1 MLKNLKE
8 EMDPLLGLLGDKK
21 LKGREGHTPKIR
33 SIVLRLSIAK
43 IYVLAT
49 HHLLPVAPK
58 VELRFE
64 ILNVPANVH
73 VGGRAL
79 LTLVNSSRDSLEL
92 RLTALRLLP
101 SDKHSLTLLNNV
113 SGIVKPGRMTLLL
126 GPPAS
131 GKSTLLMA
139 LAGKLDKTT
148 SGHITYNG
156 ESLQNFYPRRTS
168 AYVSQIDNHIGEL
181 TIRETL
187 DFAARC
193 QGARGQTA
201 GYLSDLTN
209 LEKERKIHPSPEIDA
224 FMKHSLAT
232 DYVMRVPGLDI
243 CADTLVG
250 SDMDRGVSGGQK
262 ERVTT
267 GEMVVG
273 PRKTLFMDEISTG
286 LDSSTTFQIVKCV
299 GNFVHLMEGTVLM
312 ALLQPAPETFE
323 LFDDLILL
331 SEGQIVYQG
340 PQESVLEFF
349 ESLGFVIPL
358 RKGVADFPQEVMSRK
373 DQAQYWADNLRPY
386 VFVLTSKIAEAFK
399 ESKYGKLVESNL
411 LVPFN
416 KANENQSA
424 LARSR
429 YAVSKWEIFKAC
441 FARELL
447 LISWHRFLY
456 IFRTC
461 QVAFVGLIT
470 CTMVLRTRI
479 HPTDEINGNLYLPCL
494 FFGLVHMMFNGFSD
508 LPILI
513 SRLPVFYKQRDNLF
527 YPAWA
532 FSIPS
537 LILCIPYSI
546 VEALIWSCVVYYTV
560 GFAPGGGRFFRFM
573 FILFSV
579 HQMALG
585 LFRTIGAIGQDMVV
599 TNTFGSFALLIMFY
613 TIKPWWIWGYWISP
627 LSYGQSAISIN
638 EFIAPRWMKESTFGS
653 DTVGHNVLRSH
664 GLPVRGYWYWLGVGV
679 LLAYSVFFKVLSTLA
694 LKYLNVIPSD
704 AIKGSNVEDDHSHSS
719 GQRSNIYFVFGTSPE
734 RSTVNTNSKNG
745 MILPFQP
752 LSMTFIMLQLLSNV
766 SGIFTPGVLT
776 ALVGSSGAGTYG
788 YIRISGHPKEQKP
801 FARISGYV
809 EQNDIHSPQIT
820 VEESLWYLSSLCLP
834 KEVTRERQLEF
845 VEEVMKLVELDT
857 LRHALVGLPGS
868 SGLSTEQRKRLTISV
883 ELVANPSIIFMDE
896 PTSGLDASA
905 AAIVMRTVRNTVDTG
920 RTVVC
925 TIHQPSIDIFESFD
939 ELLLM
944 KRGGQV
950 IYGGPLGEH
959 SQLMIK
965 FLILNCGVHLYFYLQ
980 NSITGIPAIPH
991 GYNPATWMLKIST
1004 QAWEQKIGQ
1013 DFVSIYRNS
1022 DQYREVEGLIE
1033 CLSNPVAGSEPL
1045 KFATEFPQDSTTQFK
1060 VCLWKQNLT
1069 YWRSPHYN
1077 VVLLFFSTI
1086 CALIFGSV
1094 FWNIGS
1100 KRETMQDLFSV
1111 MGALYSACSFLG
1123 VNNSSSIQPIIS
1135 RERTVYYREKAR
1147 SCGDPIHCCSNI
1159 LFCGIT
1165 YFMIGF
1171 ERTLV
1176 KFLLYRL
1183 FMFLT
1188 FSYFAFYGMMVVGLT
1203 SSQQLAAV
1211 VSSAFYSLWKF
1222 LSGFLAPKPMIP
1234 GWWIWFYYIC
1244 PIPWTLRGIIT
1255 SQLGDVDTRL
1265 VGPGFNETVKE
1276 YLEVSF
1282 GYDTGMTGISVVV
1295 LLPFIL
1301 LFSKFAAS
1309 IKFLNFQ
1316 KRRDE
1321 MRQDNFFVF
1330 LVPWLGMGSRLGGQG
1345 CEAPQHT

>member
-1 MLKNLKE
+1 MAFLFQPWIIPCFSRKFGMVWPILEGILVDKMIIGSRLGIFWGVSKE
-8 EMDPLLGLLGDKK
+8 AM
-21 LKGREGHTPKIR
+21 
-33 SIVLRLSIAK
+33 
-43 IYVLAT
+43 
-49 HHLLPVAPK
+49 
-58 VELRFE
+58 
-64 ILNVPANVH
+64 
-73 VGGRAL
+73 
-79 LTLVNSSRDSLEL
+79 
-92 RLTALRLLP
+92 
-101 SDKHSLTLLNNV
+101 
-113 SGIVKPGRMTLLL
+113 
-126 GPPAS
+126 
-131 GKSTLLMA
+131 
-139 LAGKLDKTT
+139 T

-201 GYLSDLTN
+201 GSFSW
-209 LEKERKIHPSPEIDA
+209 R
-224 FMKHSLAT
+224 KHSLAT

-386 VFVLTSKIAEAFK
+386 VFVPTSKIAEAFK

-599 TNTFGSFALLIMFY
+599 TNTFGSFALLIMFLLGGFILPRD

-719 GQRSNIYFVFGTSPE
+719 GQSFAMMLTLTTNLTAVIVPHTASVLGTSPE
-734 RSTVNTNSKNG
+734 RSTGLFNLWIFEIFKEMLREGVPEKR
-745 MILPFQP
+745 
-752 LSMTFIMLQLLSNV
+752 LQLLSNV

-776 ALVGSSGAGTYG
+776 AL
-788 YIRISGHPKEQKP
+788 
-801 FARISGYV
+801 
-809 EQNDIHSPQIT
+809 
-820 VEESLWYLSSLCLP
+820 
-834 KEVTRERQLEF
+834 EF
-845 VEEVMKLVELDT
+845 VEEVMKLVDT

-925 TIHQPSIDIFESFD
+925 TIHQPSIDIFESSD
-939 ELLLM
+939 E
-944 KRGGQV
+944 
-950 IYGGPLGEH
+950 
-959 SQLMIK
+959 
-965 FLILNCGVHLYFYLQ
+965 
-980 NSITGIPAIPH
+980 SITGIPAIPH

-1100 KRETMQDLFSV
+1100 KRETMQDLFNV

-1135 RERTVYYREKAR
+1135 RERTVYYREKA
-1147 SCGDPIHCCSNI
+1147 SGMYSPFPYAAAQGLVEIPYI
-1159 LFCGIT
+1159 AVQTLLFCGIT

-1222 LSGFLAPKPMIP
+1222 LSGFLAPKP
-1234 GWWIWFYYIC
+1234 
-1244 PIPWTLRGIIT
+1244 
-1255 SQLGDVDTRL
+1255 
-1265 VGPGFNETVKE
+1265 
-1276 YLEVSF
+1276 VS
-1282 GYDTGMTGISVVV
+1282 DI
-1295 LLPFIL
+1295 FIL
-1301 LFSKFAAS
+1301 STSLA
-1309 IKFLNFQ
+1309 
-1316 KRRDE
+1316 
-1321 MRQDNFFVF
+1321 
-1330 LVPWLGMGSRLGGQG
+1330 
-1345 CEAPQHT
+1345 